1 MPDGFKGLVI
11 WVTSPP
17 TVKPQA
23 SLTNLKY
30 FFTSLALGL
39 PKQLWS
45 GYFIAVVLF
54 DKRSWDSWDKD
65 AFSSELIYVW
75 EALEQLRTDNTL
87 FLLLDS
93 SNKDIS
99 QAIKPL

>member
-1 MPDGFKGLVI
+1 MTHVTMPDGFKGLGI

-17 TVKPQA
+17 TVKPQV

-45 GYFIAVVLF
+45 GYFIAVLLINGLETHET
-54 DKRSWDSWDKD
+54 RMHS
-65 AFSSELIYVW
+65 ALNSSMPRRL
-75 EALEQLRTDNTL
+75 
-87 FLLLDS
+87 
-93 SNKDIS
+93 
-99 QAIKPL
+99 